1 MDKRCICKKLCM
13 IIIGVFILSFGI
25 YNFYYQNGIT
35 EGGVLGILLILKN
48 IFEVEVSI
56 SSIIIDGI
64 LILLGLKVLG
74 KEFFGYTLFASFVF
88 SVIYGIFEK
97 VGFLVTVNSNLLAA
111 ILGGA
116 SVGVGCAIIMNAGGA
131 SGGEDALAIVLSKLL
146 KFKIGIIY
154 LISDVSVLLLS
165 LVYLPIRSIMYS
177 VVAVII
183 SGQVINLLYKEK
195 QEKAIPTAN
204 GVGNRVKEKEMFI

>member
-1 MDKRCICKKLCM
+1 MVTV
-13 IIIGVFILSFGI
+13 GTFILSFGI

-48 IFEVEVSI
+48 IFGVEVSLSNI
-56 SSIIIDGI
+56 VVDGI
-64 LILLGLKVLG
+64 LVLIGFKVLG
-74 KEFFGYTLFASFVF
+74 KEFFGYTLCASFEF

-116 SVGVGCAIIMNAGGA
+116 SVGIGCAIIMNAGGA
-131 SGGEDALAIVLSKLL
+131 SGGDDALAIVLSKLL
-146 KFKIGIIY
+146 RFRIGIIY

-165 LVYLPIRSIMYS
+165 LVYMPASSLIYSAIS
-177 VVAVII
+177 VVI
-183 SGQVINLLYKEK
+183 SGQIIDLLYKEK
-195 QEKAIPTAN
+195 KKVPQG
-204 GVGNRVKEKEMFI
+204 GVAGRKVGENHLAA